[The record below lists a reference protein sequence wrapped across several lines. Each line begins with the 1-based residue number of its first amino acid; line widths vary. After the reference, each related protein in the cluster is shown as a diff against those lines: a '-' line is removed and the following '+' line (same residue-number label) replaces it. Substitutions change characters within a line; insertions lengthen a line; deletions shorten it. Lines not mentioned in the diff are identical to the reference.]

1 GDAGRLHRALGV
13 VKKLPVEIIDI
24 ERNDPEVLIAAMV
37 QVNFFAE
44 LNPGD
49 HGVGGGIR
57 DQVKVVECVMV
68 LSGFLPNPYT
78 RYPSRFYVIG
88 VMDLTSVRMLPR

>member
-1 GDAGRLHRALGV
+1 
-13 VKKLPVEIIDI
+13 
-24 ERNDPEVLIAAMV
+24 VLIAAMV

-68 LSGFLPNPYT
+68 LSGFLPNP
-78 RYPSRFYVIG
+78 
-88 VMDLTSVRMLPR
+88 